1 MQAQMN
7 AAVPVTVAT
16 VTQQTVPVTLRAI
29 GSGEAFS
36 TVSVKAMI
44 NGEITRVNFAEGQD
58 VRKGQLLFSIDSR
71 SYEAALELAQANLA
85 RDLAQQ
91 RNAQTEANRYASLY
105 AQGVVAKEQSDQYE
119 TTAHSMD
126 AAVQADRAAIDNAK
140 VQLSYCS
147 IYSPLDG
154 RTGSLLIHQGNL
166 VKANDTTSL
175 VVINQI
181 TPMYVDF
188 AVPEQYLAEIKK
200 RMAGGRLRVEA
211 LIPKDQGGPEEGLL
225 SFVDNAVDVTTG
237 TIRLKGTFSNPRRRL
252 WPGQFVDVVLTL
264 GSQPNVAVVPSQSI
278 MTTQN
283 GQYVF
288 VVKSDKTVESRAVT
302 VGQALNG
309 ETVIEKGLQAGE
321 VVVTDG
327 QLRLVPGSKVE
338 FKNAL
343 QSAEVK
349 GS

>member
-1 MQAQMN
+1 MN
-7 AAVPVTVAT
+7 APVPVTVAT
-16 VTQQTVPVTLRAI
+16 VTQQTVPVTLHAI

-188 AVPEQYLAEIKK
+188 AAPEQYLAEIKK